1 MNAVTVAVIER
12 IEHAGCARLKAS
24 NQRGIGRGMT
34 QDLHMKEIDD
44 FFSRVANATPI
55 TPEQFMR
62 EYGQRY
68 SQ

>member
-1 MNAVTVAVIER
+1 MVRER
-12 IEHAGCARLKAS
+12 MA
-24 NQRGIGRGMT
+24 
-34 QDLHMKEIDD
+34 QDLPMKEIDD
-44 FFSRVANATPI
+44 FFARVANATPI